1 MSKQENTEI
10 WRKAFTTDPKFVKPI
25 TGKQY
30 HGSSPNPY
38 WVVSRATEIFGPC
51 GIGWGYNILNE
62 RIERFSETD
71 TVHIAMVEVWF
82 MHEDKRGSFQHI
94 GQTKMSYKTSKGS
107 MMLDEDAPKKSVT
120 DALIKGLSMIGF
132 AGDIFSGRWDDSSYI
147 REAGEITRD
156 RVQEEEAEK
165 AIAETKRVHEV
176 MEAAAHKGKTAFAQA
191 WKDLKASERLSFGG
205 ASNLKQFEEI
215 VKAADAKAANVT
227 DVEVKQ

>member
-1 MSKQENTEI
+1 MSKQENTTI
-10 WRKAFTTDPKFVKPI
+10 WKQAFTTDPKFVKPI

-30 HGSSPNPY
+30 QGSSPSPY

-71 TVHIAMVEVWF
+71 TVHIAMVEVWYE
-82 MHEDKRGSFQHI
+82 HEGKRGSFQHI
-94 GQTKMSYKTSKGS
+94 GQTKMSYKTSKGA

-132 AGDIFSGRWDDSSYI
+132 AGDIFSGRWDDSSYV
-147 REAGEITRD
+147 REAGEITQD
-156 RVQEEEAEK
+156 RIQEEEAEK
-165 AIAETKRVHEV
+165 AMADAKRVHEL
-176 MEAAAHKGKTAFAQA
+176 MEAAAHKGKVAFAQA
-191 WKDLKASERLSFGG
+191 WKDLKANDRHAFGG

-215 VKAADAKAANVT
+215 VKAADS
-227 DVEVKQ
+227 EVKE